1 MTDFEQSARPA
12 PEISVIVVTYR
23 QEETLAR
30 TLDSVLAQRLDAPF
44 EVLVWDDCS
53 PDSTADVARTYATR
67 FPDIVRVHVN
77 EHNRG
82 VQANYFDA
90 LRNACASL
98 IADCAGDDFWTDPLK
113 LQKQLDILRDN
124 PAISLVHTAFNLYYP
139 DGSAQ
144 PFIPA
149 APRQPLETG
158 HDALRKILV
167 ENDEPFIHL
176 CSSLYRRGPILRAL
190 DEMPH
195 LFLDPEYRCED
206 LQVECAAAAA
216 GDIAYIPQPTLAY
229 SQGHSSISSE
239 DNFAKTFDFYFG
251 TTRLRLELIRHYG
264 ISDRDAAPVMARYVD
279 FLMSQAFHFNSRSR
293 ALRLINWAKAEGI
306 PLPAKTR
313 LYRRLLFSP
322 VSRPASAII
331 RARRRITHK
340 Q

>member
-1 MTDFEQSARPA
+1 MADFEQSSRRN
-12 PEISVIVVTYR
+12 PEVSVIVVTYR
-23 QEETLAR
+23 QEDTLAR
-30 TLDSVLAQRLDAPF
+30 TLDSVLAQQLDAPF

-53 PDSTADVARTYATR
+53 PDATADVARTYAAR
-67 FPDIVRVHVN
+67 YPDVVRVHVN
-77 EHNRG
+77 DHNLG
-82 VQANYFDA
+82 VQGNYFDA
-90 LRNACASL
+90 LRNARASL

-113 LQKQLDILRDN
+113 LQTQLDILREN
-124 PAISLVHTAFNLYYP
+124 PAVSLVHTAFDLYYP
-139 DGSAQ
+139 DATVQ

-158 HDALRKILV
+158 QDALRKILV

-176 CSSLYRRGPILRAL
+176 CTSLYRRGPILKAL

-216 GDIAYIPQPTLAY
+216 GDIAYIPRVTLAY

-264 ISDRDAAPVMARYVD
+264 ISEREAAPVLARYVD
-279 FLMSQAFHFNSRSR
+279 FLMAQAFHFNSRSR
-293 ALRLINWAKAEGI
+293 ALRLATWAKAEGV
-306 PLPAKTR
+306 PLPPKAR

-331 RARRRITHK
+331 RARRKFSHK
-340 Q
+340 H